1 VRSKPAPFRGKAVAF
16 EEIAM
21 RKLSVSTLV
30 TLDGVIQDP
39 GGFGETKQGGWGNP
53 YFTEESQ
60 QEAYERLMAA
70 DYFLCGRITYEL
82 MSRVWGNIKRGP
94 YLERMNSIPKL
105 VASRTLKEPLQWN
118 ARLIKG
124 DVPAEIAGV
133 KEQPGKDIEMYG
145 SASLMQTLMKHNL
158 IDEFRFWIHPFVL
171 GSGKRLFPENGEAA
185 KLQLVRTKV
194 TSSGVAIMTYH
205 PAK

>member
-1 VRSKPAPFRGKAVAF
+1 
-16 EEIAM
+16 M

-39 GGFGETKQGGWGNP
+39 GGFGETNQGGWGNP
-53 YFTEESQ
+53 YFTEQLQ
-60 QEAYERLMAA
+60 QEAYEHLADA

-82 MSRVWGNIKRGP
+82 MSKAWGNIKAGP

-105 VASRTLKEPLQWN
+105 VASRSLTEPLQWN

-124 DVPAEIAGV
+124 DVPTEIGKI
-133 KEQPGKDIEMYG
+133 KEEPGKHIEMYG

-158 IDEFRFWIHPFVL
+158 IDEFRLWIHPFVL
-171 GSGKRLFPENGEAA
+171 GTGKRLFPEDGQAA
-185 KLQLVRTKV
+185 RLRLIDAKT
-194 TSSGVAIMTYH
+194 TSSGVVIMTYH
-205 PAK
+205 PAN